1 MWNNLTIFYP
11 KFPAN
16 GIEIDESI
24 SKLQSIE
31 DTKEP
36 ADASTA
42 LQLLKHHGISMIE
55 DADGTLLNSALQS
68 GRKLVISDAGKLILN
83 DPKFK
88 RVFSTEQHKFS
99 APNPSSIVSTLP
111 RSAPLPTSGVPRPIP
126 KFTANGIPSNAI
138 RLEQLRKKPT
148 AVNPPPGAAS
158 NKPMMAANGLPLKTN
173 KVIKILSAEEFKQMC
188 GANSSNNTLK
198 RISTESL
205 QNGSLK

>member
-1 MWNNLTIFYP
+1 MFLCVE
-11 KFPAN
+11 N

-42 LQLLKHHGISMIE
+42 LQLLKHHGIAMIE

-68 GRKLVISDAGKLILN
+68 GRKLVVSDAGKLILN

-88 RVFSTEQHKFS
+88 RVFSTEPHKFS
-99 APNPSSIVSTLP
+99 ASNSTATRPAPPAVVSS
-111 RSAPLPTSGVPRPIP
+111 SGVPRTVP
-126 KFTANGIPSNAI
+126 KFTNGVPSNAI
-138 RLEQLRKKPT
+138 RLEQMRKKPPVFTQPVSTTKPPT
-148 AVNPPPGAAS
+148 AAGGVG
-158 NKPMMAANGLPLKTN
+158 NGLPLKTN

-188 GANSSNNTLK
+188 GAANSSSNTLK